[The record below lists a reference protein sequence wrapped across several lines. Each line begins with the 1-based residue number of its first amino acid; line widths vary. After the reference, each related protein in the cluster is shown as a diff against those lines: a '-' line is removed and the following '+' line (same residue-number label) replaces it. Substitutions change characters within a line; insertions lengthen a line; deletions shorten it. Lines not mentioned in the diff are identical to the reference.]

1 MSQQEGVAPE
11 TIYARWTSQI
21 PMGRLGDPKEF
32 ASVVAF
38 LCSERA
44 SYVTGTCL
52 QVDGGV
58 VKGVF

>member
-1 MSQQEGVAPE
+1 
-11 TIYARWTSQI
+11 
-21 PMGRLGDPKEF
+21 MGRLGAPEF

-38 LCSERA
+38 LCSDRA